1 MENIMSMNWSLD
13 MRKMHD
19 KYEIGSVINGM
30 SVKTLSAFIK
40 FRGECIQEE
49 VDEFKEAFENDDAEE
64 MVDALIDICVFAIGT
79 LDLMEVDANEAWDK
93 VLKANMNKTVG
104 IKEGRPNPLGLPD
117 LMKPEGW
124 TAPDHMGNH
133 GGFIYIKSSIK

>member
-1 MENIMSMNWSLD
+1 MSVNWALD

-19 KYEIGSVINGM
+19 KYGIVEAVDKM
-30 SVKTLSAFIK
+30 DTETLTAFVK
-40 FRGECIQEE
+40 FRQECVQEE
-49 VDEFKEAFENDDAEE
+49 VDEFKEAIQNQDAEE

-79 LDLMEVDANEAWDK
+79 LDLMDVDANEAWDK
-93 VLKANMNKTVG
+93 VLTANMNKSVG

-124 TAPDHMGNH
+124 TPPDHLGNH
-133 GGFIYIKSSIK
+133 GKFIYTK

>member
-1 MENIMSMNWSLD
+1 MNWALD

-19 KYEIGSVINGM
+19 KYGIGDIVNKMDKDVLTS
-30 SVKTLSAFIK
+30 FIK

-49 VDEFKEAFENDDAEE
+49 VDEFKEAYDNNDAEE

-79 LDLMEVDANEAWDK
+79 LDLMDVDQGEAWNE
-93 VLKANMNKTVG
+93 VLDANMNKSVG

-117 LMKPEGW
+117 LIKPEGW
-124 TAPDHMGNH
+124 CNPDHVGNH
-133 GGFIYIKSSIK
+133 GKFVDSYV

>member
-1 MENIMSMNWSLD
+1 MSSNWAKD
-13 MRKMHD
+13 MRGMHD
-19 KYEIGSVINGM
+19 KYGIGEAMDKMNVE
-30 SVKTLSAFIK
+30 TLSAFVK
-40 FRGECIQEE
+40 FRADCIQEE
-49 VDEFKEAFENDDAEE
+49 VDEFKEAFANNDAEE
-64 MVDALIDICVFAIGT
+64 MVDALIDVCVFAIGT

-93 VLKANMNKTVG
+93 VLKANMNKSVG

-133 GGFIYIKSSIK
+133 GAFIYTNA